1 MIWIGLDMITYSRI
15 GQDWIQARILVER
28 IGQFRTG
35 QDKIGFEQTGLDR
48 IAYCR
53 IHEKRIGWDSIG

>member
-1 MIWIGLDMITYSRI
+1 MITYSRI